1 MRKLLLG
8 TTALAAAATL
18 SANAALADVSISGY
32 YEWRYES
39 RSSQNSTYDGARFGN
54 DSEITFKFTNKTDSG
69 LTVEMYQELTSDVA
83 DGDFDEANIS
93 ISGGFGKVILGQQDG
108 VNDQGFGIAA
118 NNLVSEEMYTVSGAN
133 ATSGYTHD
141 LNLKNGDMANLGG
154 DDNKIT
160 YITPSMGGLTAGIS
174 YTDSGYTGSTDTT
187 EVAAMYAME
196 AGGAK
201 ITLGVVSGTTEN
213 STQDIDSSVVGVQI
227 DSGDI
232 SVIVSQS
239 EYEASSQD
247 EQGVDFGVS
256 YKVSDALKI
265 VGYTTEVE
273 DDSTSEEYSNTG
285 FEAVYTI
292 ASGLSAIVT
301 IEDYDYKKGSA
312 SANSAAN
319 DSGTESKLTIKA
331 TF

>member
-39 RSSQNSTYDGARFGN
+39 RSSQNSTYDGTSFGN

-69 LTVEMYQELTSDVA
+69 LTVEMYQELTSDST

-93 ISGGFGKVILGQQDG
+93 ISGGFGKVILGQNDG

-118 NNLVSEEMYTVSGAN
+118 NNLVSEEMYTVSGS
-133 ATSGYTHD
+133 TTHD
-141 LNLKNGDMANLGG
+141 MKITKGDMANLGG

-160 YITPSMGGLTAGIS
+160 YITPAMGGLTAGIS
-174 YTDSGYTGSTDTT
+174 YTDSGADGSTDTT
-187 EVAAMYAME
+187 EVAAKYSME

-201 ITLGVVSGTTEN
+201 VTLGVVSGTTEAT
-213 STQDIDSSVVGVQI
+213 TQDIDSSVVGVQV
-227 DSGDI
+227 DSGNI
-232 SVIVSQS
+232 SVIVSQA
-239 EYEASSQD
+239 EYEASGQD

-256 YKVSDALKI
+256 YKVSDNLKL

-285 FEAVYTI
+285 VEAVYTI

-301 IEDYDYKKGSA
+301 VEDYDYKKGSA
-312 SANSAAN
+312 TANSAAN
-319 DSGTESKLTIKA
+319 DSGTHSKLTIKA

>member
-69 LTVEMYQELTSDVA
+69 LTVEMYQELTSDTN
-83 DGDFDEANIS
+83 DGNIDESSLS

-118 NNLVSEEMYTVSGAN
+118 NNLVSEEMYTNS
-133 ATSGYTHD
+133 ATED
-141 LNLKNGDMANLGG
+141 MQIVNGDMANLGG
-154 DDNKIT
+154 DSNKIT

-174 YTDSGYTGSTDTT
+174 YTDSGYVGSTDTT
-187 EVAAMYAME
+187 EVAAKYAME
-196 AGGAK
+196 AAGAK

-213 STQDIDSSVVGVQI
+213 ATQDIDSSVVGVQI

-265 VGYTTEVE
+265 VGYTTEVD

-292 ASGLSAIVT
+292 ASGLSAILTV
-301 IEDYDYKKGSA
+301 EDYDYKKGSA

>member
-39 RSSQNSTYDGARFGN
+39 RSSQVSGYDGTKFGN

-69 LTVEMYQELTSDVA
+69 LTVEMYQELTSDA
-83 DGDFDEANIS
+83 PDGDFDEANIS
-93 ISGGFGKVILGQQDG
+93 ISGGFGKIILGQQDG

-133 ATSGYTHD
+133 ASTGYTHD
-141 LNLKNGDMANLGG
+141 LKIKNGDMANLGG

-201 ITLGVVSGTTEN
+201 ITLGVVSGTTEAA
-213 STQDIDSSVVGVQI
+213 SQDTDSSVVGVQI

-239 EYEASSQD
+239 EYEASGED
-247 EQGVDFGVS
+247 EQGIDFGVS

-312 SANSAAN
+312 TGVN